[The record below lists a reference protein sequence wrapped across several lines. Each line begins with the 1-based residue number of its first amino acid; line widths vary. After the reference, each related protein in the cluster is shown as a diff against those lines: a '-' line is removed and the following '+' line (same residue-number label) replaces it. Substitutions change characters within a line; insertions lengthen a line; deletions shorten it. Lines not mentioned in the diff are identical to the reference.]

1 MSDMEVLT
9 IAVLGD
15 RRSPSPSPWEARCY
29 DGDFY
34 KSEVTGAVAGGPRR
48 EREGVLSVARMRPD
62 KSIRISPGR
71 SGEAAFWLPSITTG
85 RRE

>member
-1 MSDMEVLT
+1 MSDIEVLT

-34 KSEVTGAVAGGPRR
+34 KSEVTGAAAAAAS
-48 EREGVLSVARMRPD
+48 ERWGVLSVARMRAD
-62 KSIRISPGR
+62 KSIRISPGG
-71 SGEAAFWLPSITTG
+71 SEGAAF
-85 RRE
+85 